1 MVILIAG
8 LDYKLVNNFKGW
20 KRFTGLPYMEAG
32 DLREVLLGQNNDSI
46 KCMSGVCLIRAWKFE
61 ELIELNL

>member
-8 LDYKLVNNFKGW
+8 LDYKLVNKGW
-20 KRFTGLPYMEAG
+20 KRFTGLPYMKAG

-46 KCMSGVCLIRAWKFE
+46 KCMSGVCLKGLE
-61 ELIELNL
+61 V